1 MVSRPSIRDLAHVA
15 KARRELKRATRCP
28 ISGIRCLVFGD
39 DRAAALEPLGL
50 SHREAEVLSWVA
62 CGKTNGEIGTILDLS
77 PRTVQKHLE
86 HTYQKLGV
94 ENRTS
99 AAAKAY
105 EFLST
110 ASV

>member
-1 MVSRPSIRDLAHVA
+1 M
-15 KARRELKRATRCP
+15 RELKNKRRIRCP
-28 ISGIRCLVFGD
+28 VSDVWCPVFGS
-39 DRAAALEPLGL
+39 RPTALEPLSL

-62 CGKTNGEIGTILDLS
+62 CGKTNGEIGMILDLS

-94 ENRTS
+94 ENRTA

-105 EFLST
+105 EITSARL
-110 ASV
+110 V